1 MSAKKRVAILISGR
15 GSNMSALIDAA
26 KKPDYPAQIVGVIS
40 NTPAAPGLTIAAN
53 HNLPTAVH
61 QLKSYAD
68 KTATDAAI
76 TATLKGWQSDI
87 VCLAGFM
94 RILSDGFARHWHDRL
109 INIHPSLLP
118 KYKGLNTH
126 RRALEAKDKIHGC
139 SVHHVVAELDA
150 GPVILQHEVPVLP
163 DDTEETLEQRVLT
176 AEHQLYPKALV
187 ALIEQTGSRP

>member
-15 GSNMSALIDAA
+15 GSNMSALIEAT
-26 KKPDYPAQIVGVIS
+26 KNPDYPAQIVGVIS
-40 NTPAAPGLTIAAN
+40 NTPAAPGLAIASR

-68 KTATDAAI
+68 KNATDAAI
-76 TATLKGWQSDI
+76 TATLKSWQTDI

-94 RILSDGFARHWHDRL
+94 RILSDEFAHQWHNRL

-118 KYKGLNTH
+118 RYKGLNTH
-126 RRALEAKDKIHGC
+126 RRALEAKDKVHGC

-163 DDTEETLEQRVLT
+163 DDTEETLEQRVLI